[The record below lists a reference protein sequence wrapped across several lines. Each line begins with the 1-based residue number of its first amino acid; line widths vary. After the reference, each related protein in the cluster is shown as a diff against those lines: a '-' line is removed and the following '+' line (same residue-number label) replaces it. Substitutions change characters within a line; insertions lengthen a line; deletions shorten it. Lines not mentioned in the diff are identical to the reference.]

1 VPCPVSKAVGAD
13 DELMTTRGHTTA
25 VPLERDRLWKL
36 LY

>member
-1 VPCPVSKAVGAD
+1 MYLAVSEGPYA
-13 DELMTTRGHTTA
+13 TTA